1 MKQSIVK
8 DLTTEEIRDRITE
21 EKSNY
26 AKLQMSHA
34 VSPADNPLKMR
45 TTRRLIARLKT
56 ELKKRTTESAITAT
70 TTA

>member
-8 DLTTEEIRDRITE
+8 DLTTEEIRDRIVE

-26 AKLQMSHA
+26 AKLQMGHA

-56 ELKKRTTESAITAT
+56 ELKKRSTAQVTAT
-70 TTA
+70 ATA